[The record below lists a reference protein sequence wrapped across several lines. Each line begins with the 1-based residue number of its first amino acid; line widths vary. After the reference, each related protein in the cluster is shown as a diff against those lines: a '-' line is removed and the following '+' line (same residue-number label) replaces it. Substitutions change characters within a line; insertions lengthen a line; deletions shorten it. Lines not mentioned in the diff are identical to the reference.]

1 MEQGWHVA
9 RCRSEGYARAVRWS
23 LLEGVPEAEV
33 RELLAIARRRRFA
46 RGEVVFHQ
54 DDPADTLH
62 LVDKGRF
69 AVRGIGQLGDNVM
82 LTMLSPGDMFG
93 ELALVDGDDA
103 RRSATVSSIDGGET
117 LSVHR
122 LDFDRLRRQR
132 PETSQVLIAVLA
144 GQVRRL
150 SRLVGEAHYV
160 SAEKRVRRRLL
171 EVSGFEA
178 PRPGEAPKDAGPV
191 LVPLTQDDLA
201 DLAGTSR
208 ATVNRVLRAEQEK
221 GAVKLGRGKTEV
233 LDAAALARRAR

>member
-1 MEQGWHVA
+1 M
-9 RCRSEGYARAVRWS
+9 RWP
-23 LLEGVPEAEV
+23 LLDGVPEDEV
-33 RELLAIARRRRFA
+33 RELLAIARRRRFS

-69 AVRGIGQLGDNVM
+69 AVRGISQLGDAVM
-82 LTMLSPGDMFG
+82 LTVLTPGDMFG
-93 ELALVDGDDA
+93 ELALVDGDSG
-103 RRSATVSSIDGGET
+103 RRSATVSSLDGGET
-117 LSVHR
+117 LSIHR

-132 PETSQVLIAVLA
+132 PETAQVLIAVMS

-150 SRLVGEAHYV
+150 TRLLGEAHYV

-171 EVSGFEA
+171 EVAGNPHTA
-178 PRPGEAPKDAGPV
+178 TGDADVSAQPI

-208 ATVNRVLRAEQEK
+208 ATVNRVLRSEQDK
-221 GAVKLGRGKTEV
+221 GAVKLGRGRTEV
-233 LDAAALARRAR
+233 VDAAALSRRAR

>member
-1 MEQGWHVA
+1 
-9 RCRSEGYARAVRWS
+9 VRWP
-23 LLEGVPEAEV
+23 LLDGVPEPEV
-33 RELLAIARRRRFA
+33 RELLSIARRRRFS

-69 AVRGIGQLGDNVM
+69 AVRGIGQLGDAVM
-82 LTMLSPGDMFG
+82 LTVLTPGDMFG
-93 ELALVDGDDA
+93 ELALVDGDDG
-103 RRSATVSSIDGGET
+103 RRSATVSALEGGET
-117 LSVHR
+117 LSIHR

-132 PETSQVLIAVLA
+132 PETAQVVIAVLG

-150 SRLVGEAHYV
+150 TRLLNEAHYV

-171 EVSGFEA
+171 EVAGSA
-178 PRPGEAPKDAGPV
+178 NVPADAEGTAEPI

-208 ATVNRVLRAEQEK
+208 ATVNRVLRSEQEK
-221 GAVKLGRGKTEV
+221 GAVKLGRGRTEV
-233 LDAAALARRAR
+233 VDAAALSRRAR

>member
-1 MEQGWHVA
+1 
-9 RCRSEGYARAVRWS
+9 
-23 LLEGVPEAEV
+23 V

-93 ELALVDGDDA
+93 ELALVEGEDG

-171 EVSGFEA
+171 EVSGFHS
-178 PRPGEAPKDAGPV
+178 PRPGEVAVKTHDPV
-191 LVPLTQDDLA
+191 VVPLTQDDLA

-208 ATVNRVLRAEQEK
+208 ATVNRVLRSEQEK

-233 LDAAALARRAR
+233 LDAVELARRSR

>member
-1 MEQGWHVA
+1 M
-9 RCRSEGYARAVRWS
+9 RWS
-23 LLEGVPEAEV
+23 LLEGVPEEEV

-62 LVDKGRF
+62 LIDKGRF
-69 AVRGIGQLGDNVM
+69 AVRGIGQLGDTVM
-82 LTMLSPGDMFG
+82 LTMLTPGDMFG
-93 ELALVDGDDA
+93 ELSLVDGEHG
-103 RRSATVSSIDGGET
+103 RRSATISSIDGGET

-144 GQVRRL
+144 AQVRRL

-171 EVSGFEA
+171 EVAGFEA
-178 PRPGEAPKDAGPV
+178 FQPGVPPPPADAAAAV
-191 LVPLTQDDLA
+191 VPLTQDDLA

-221 GAVKLGRGKTEV
+221 GAVKLGRGSTEV

>member
-1 MEQGWHVA
+1 MQWP
-9 RCRSEGYARAVRWS
+9 

-33 RELLAIARRRRFA
+33 RELLAIARRRRFS

-82 LTMLSPGDMFG
+82 LTMLQPGDMFG

-117 LSVHR
+117 LSIHR
-122 LDFDRLRRQR
+122 LDFERLRRGR
-132 PETSQVLIAVLA
+132 PDTAQVLIAVLA

-150 SRLVGEAHYV
+150 SRLVNEAHYV

-171 EVSGFEA
+171 EVAGEPTTA
-178 PRPGEAPKDAGPV
+178 APAAAGATEPRPDPI

-208 ATVNRVLRAEQEK
+208 ATVNRVLRSEQEK
-221 GAVKLGRGKTEV
+221 GAVRLGRGRTEV
-233 LDAAALARRAR
+233 LDPVALARRAR